1 MSKWFNLIAVLS
13 VFLFS
18 LSADAKTYSQGDY
31 DWKIKV
37 AQQKMLLL
45 GYSEEQPSGKLTK
58 VTADKLKSFQKQNKL
73 KANGKLDDKTY
84 SRLVW
89 LAFSKEGITKV
100 KGSEIV
106 KTAAKFKG
114 VPYKFGGTTKKG
126 FDCSGYVQY
135 VFDKH
140 KAKLPRSAD
149 EQVLQG
155 VFVLQKDLKPGDL
168 VFFTTYAPGASHV
181 GIYAG
186 SGKFWSASTSKGVI
200 LASLKDN
207 YWKSR
212 YYGAR
217 RVLTANGEP

>member
-1 MSKWFNLIAVLS
+1 MASWLNLIVLLS
-13 VFLFS
+13 ILLLP
-18 LSADAKTYSQGDY
+18 LSADAKTYSKGDS

-37 AQQKMLLL
+37 AQQKMQVL
-45 GYSEEQPSGKLTK
+45 GYYAEQPTGKLNEATS
-58 VTADKLKSFQKQNKL
+58 ASLKNFQKRNKL
-73 KANGKLDDKTY
+73 KANGKLDEKTY

-89 LAFSKEGITKV
+89 LAFTKEGITKV
-100 KGSEIV
+100 KGTEIV
-106 KTAAKFKG
+106 KTAGKFKG
-114 VPYKFGGTTKKG
+114 VPYKFGGTSKKG
-126 FDCSGYVQY
+126 FDCSGYVQH

-155 VFVLQKDLKPGDL
+155 IFVLQKDLKPGDL

-186 SGKFWSASTSKGVI
+186 SGKFWSVSTSKGVI

-207 YWKSR
+207 YWKTR

-217 RVLTANGEP
+217 RVLVTNGEP